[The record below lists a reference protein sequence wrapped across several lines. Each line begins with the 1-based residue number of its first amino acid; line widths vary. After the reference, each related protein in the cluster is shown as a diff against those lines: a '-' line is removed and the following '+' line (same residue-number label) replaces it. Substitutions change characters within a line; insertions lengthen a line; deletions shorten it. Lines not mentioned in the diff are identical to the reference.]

1 MSRQEN
7 FKAGFNLVESAVLLR
22 LSTDDHSAASGAAR
36 SNLVLGFFR
45 GALRGLGAVS
55 ASFASTIEL
64 DSVALARDTVSLAG
78 AKTAIQ
84 VGEARGAAWG
94 AATASRRN
102 TRSGAAWG
110 TAAVVGTVDFGLF
123 AVEVTVGKAGSE
135 LLDRGVMV
143 VVGVE
148 MTGLVGL

>member
-1 MSRQEN
+1 MRS
-7 FKAGFNLVESAVLLR
+7 
-22 LSTDDHSAASGAAR
+22 STDDHTATSGAAR
-36 SNLVLGFFR
+36 GNLILGFFR
-45 GALRGLGAVS
+45 GALRSLGAVS
-55 ASFASTIEL
+55 ASFASTIKL

-78 AKTAIQ
+78 AETAVQ
-84 VGEARGAAWG
+84 VGDDRGAARRTV
-94 AATASRRN
+94 TASRRD

-110 TAAVVGTVDFGLF
+110 TATVIGTVDFGLF
-123 AVEVTVGKAGSE
+123 AIEVTLGKAGSE